1 MPDKP
6 AHVLEIP
13 TSLGRDVDRAREGKA
28 PAPPMEAFFSDAAL
42 ESMVPDKGPVRAEA
56 LTPISPADAAR
67 RSTFDGSTLP
77 KHPVT
82 RRVIPA
88 PYRRDSIRAGRHGKT
103 WQEALADTIR
113 PGNMVPDVGMVI
125 AVDQQ
130 IRREDGIPVGMELVL
145 IGAGGCE
152 LVLDPGDR
160 VKVFR

>member
-1 MPDKP
+1 VPDKP

-28 PAPPMEAFFSDAAL
+28 LAPPMEAFFSDAAL
-42 ESMVPDKGPVRAEA
+42 ETMVPDTEPVRAETLA
-56 LTPISPADAAR
+56 PISPAEAAR

-103 WQEALADTIR
+103 WQDRLAGNVR
-113 PGNMVPDVGMVI
+113 PGDIIPGTGLVI

-130 IRREDGIPVGMELVL
+130 IRREDGIPVAMELV
-145 IGAGGCE
+145 ITGAGGNE
-152 LVLDPGDR
+152 LVMDPGAR
-160 VKVFR
+160 IRVFR

>member
-13 TSLGRDVDRAREGKA
+13 TSLGRDVDRAREGRG
-28 PAPPMEAFFSDAAL
+28 PTPPMEAFFSDETL
-42 ESMVPDKGPVRAEA
+42 ESMVPDAGPVRAETLA
-56 LTPISPADAAR
+56 PISPAEAAA
-67 RSTFDGSTLP
+67 RSTFDGTTLP

-88 PYRRDSIRAGRHGKT
+88 PYRRDRISGGHHGKT
-103 WQEALADTIR
+103 WQEALAGTVR
-113 PGNMVPDVGMVI
+113 PGCIVPDVGLVI
-125 AVDQQ
+125 AVEQQ

-152 LVLDPGDR
+152 LVTDPGAR